1 MAIFLPPVI
10 ILQKLQG
17 NLIKRTNLEIPL
29 AIFILTALVGV
40 WAAYDNRGAWSKFW
54 ILLGGVLL
62 YYIIVAQPASNW
74 PAVGFAAGILGVV
87 LALTLLLS
95 FDWSLQPADYPFIHD
110 LRTYLTNIKIPWI
123 GSTITPNIT
132 AGILVVLLPLLLA
145 STWSFLKSE
154 LRTLALASALISVF
168 LIITLLMTSSRGAWI
183 GLFIATTGSIGVLAF
198 NRVRTSLPKINNAV
212 IIMAVFLAGI
222 AFVFG
227 LWSAQDSLKQI
238 LQTITSGGSRITL
251 LQQSY
256 LLLDDFPIIGAG
268 LQTFSGL
275 YSRLILLLPVEIF
288 RYAHNLYIDLAL
300 EQGIP
305 GLLAFLFFLSGSLVI
320 SIESLVK
327 PIDFKVQ
334 PFAIASFVGIV
345 AMMFHGIFDDPIYG
359 QAGTPLLFMAPGIAM
374 AIYSSQVEAPHRTTL
389 FTALRSDRLRKVM
402 VPLAGILVLFLLLVI
417 GTPKVQS
424 IWSSNIGAVGMSK
437 AELEDWPDVSWQG
450 IDYQHDGL
458 INARS
463 AIERAIKL
471 DSKNRAA
478 LYRMGLLA
486 MNEGDFHR
494 ATDYLEIAFDLIP
507 THRGIIK
514 SLGYSYLWSGRTP
527 QAMSL
532 LLQIPESRYELGV
545 YSWWWETQGE
555 MELASAAINMA
566 SALEESG
573 APLTS
578 NPFVVEYSD
587 RAGGSY

>member
-1 MAIFLPPVI
+1 
-10 ILQKLQG
+10 
-17 NLIKRTNLEIPL
+17 
-29 AIFILTALVGV
+29 
-40 WAAYDNRGAWSKFW
+40 
-54 ILLGGVLL
+54 
-62 YYIIVAQPASNW
+62 
-74 PAVGFAAGILGVV
+74 
-87 LALTLLLS
+87 
-95 FDWSLQPADYPFIHD
+95 
-110 LRTYLTNIKIPWI
+110 
-123 GSTITPNIT
+123 
-132 AGILVVLLPLLLA
+132 
-145 STWSFLKSE
+145 
-154 LRTLALASALISVF
+154 LASALISVF

-212 IIMAVFLAGI
+212 ILMAVFLAGI

-275 YSRLILLLPVEIF
+275 YSRLILLLPVEFF

-305 GLLAFLFFLSGSLVI
+305 GLLAFLFFLSGTLVI
-320 SIESLVK
+320 SIKSLVK

-402 VPLAGILVLFLLLVI
+402 GPLAGILVLFLLLVI
-417 GTPKVQS
+417 GTPKIQS

-494 ATDYLEIAFDLIP
+494 ATDYLEIAFDLTP
-507 THRGIIK
+507 MHRGIIK

-555 MELASAAINMA
+555 MDLASAAINMA

-573 APLTS
+573 VPLTS

>member
-1 MAIFLPPVI
+1 G
-10 ILQKLQG
+10 IL
-17 NLIKRTNLEIPL
+17 
-29 AIFILTALVGV
+29 
-40 WAAYDNRGAWSKFW
+40 
-54 ILLGGVLL
+54 
-62 YYIIVAQPASNW
+62 IIV
-74 PAVGFAAGILGVV
+74 
-87 LALTLLLS
+87 
-95 FDWSLQPADYPFIHD
+95 
-110 LRTYLTNIKIPWI
+110 
-123 GSTITPNIT
+123 
-132 AGILVVLLPLLLA
+132 LPLLVA
-145 STWSFLKSE
+145 STWSFLKRKHSV
-154 LRTLALASALISVF
+154 LTIVSGVLSVF
-168 LIITLLMTSSRGAWI
+168 LIFGLLLTSSRGAWI
-183 GLFIATTGSIGVLAF
+183 GLFIATTGSIGVLAV
-198 NRVRTSLPKINNAV
+198 NKVRPSLPKINNAV

-256 LLLDDFPIIGAG
+256 LLLNDFPIIGAG

-275 YSRLILLLPVEIF
+275 YSRLILLVPVEF
-288 RYAHNLYIDLAL
+288 FHYAHNLYIDLSL

-305 GLLAFLFFLSGSLVI
+305 GLITFLFFLSGSLVI
-320 SIESLVK
+320 SIKSLVK

-359 QAGTPLLFMAPGIAM
+359 QAGTPLLFIAPGIAM
-374 AIYSSQVEAPHRTTL
+374 AVYSSQIEAPHRATL
-389 FTALRSDRLRKVM
+389 FSALRSDRLRKVM
-402 VPLAGILVLFLLLVI
+402 VPLAGILVLLLLLVI
-417 GTPKVQS
+417 GAPKVQS

-437 AELEDWPDVSWQG
+437 AELEDWPHVSWQG
-450 IDYQHDGL
+450 TNSQHAGL
-458 INARS
+458 IDARS

-471 DSKNRAA
+471 DPNNRTA

-486 MNEGDFHR
+486 MKEGDFHR
-494 ATDYLEIAFDLIP
+494 ATDYLEIAFDLAP
-507 THRGIIK
+507 MHRGIIK

-532 LLQIPESRYELGV
+532 LLRIPESRYELGV

-555 MELASAAINMA
+555 MDLASEAINMA

-578 NPFVVEYSD
+578 NPFVEEYSD
-587 RAGGSY
+587 WAGGSY